1 MLIHQYFI
9 MVLYVSL
16 PCLREFFSF
25 NLFKE
30 KYNTKKLLQMRMDG
44 DIGAIPGVLSRYNMH
59 NRASQV
65 MLVVKNSPANA
76 GD

>member
-1 MLIHQYFI
+1 MSHCL
-9 MVLYVSL
+9 VLGNSFL
-16 PCLREFFSF
+16 SSCLKRD
-25 NLFKE
+25 N
-30 KYNTKKLLQMRMDG
+30 NTKKLLQMRMDG
-44 DIGAIPGVLSRYNMH
+44 DIGAVPGVLSRYNMH

>member
-1 MLIHQYFI
+1 
-9 MVLYVSL
+9 
-16 PCLREFFSF
+16 
-25 NLFKE
+25 
-30 KYNTKKLLQMRMDG
+30 MRMDG